1 MRMAMTRL
9 RSADIAE
16 ISAGLKAYD
25 EELISKTGK
34 TLRGIA
40 CYAVELNEEDVVGR
54 ISHVRIGVVPVHW
67 GHGLIGG
74 FSETTRDILNHIGFQ
89 VFVTKESDVTGLS
102 EAVDKHADIIFMA
115 DDNCF
120 VALNL
125 ECRRVVHNADATG
138 KGFLA
143 GLNLMAGGLQGQAV
157 LVIGGG
163 AVGSSAARALLNYD
177 AKISVYDSD
186 HLRSRELARILDKKF
201 NIQIKIETELK
212 SGLAQH
218 RFWVEATNSANIIHG
233 HDLTPTTYIAAPGM
247 PLGLSRD
254 ATHKV
259 SRRIIHDPLQIG
271 VATMGLEALKQT
283 LTENGF

>member
-1 MRMAMTRL
+1 
-9 RSADIAE
+9 
-16 ISAGLKAYD
+16 
-25 EELISKTGK
+25 
-34 TLRGIA
+34 
-40 CYAVELNEEDVVGR
+40 
-54 ISHVRIGVVPVHW
+54 
-67 GHGLIGG
+67 LIGG
-74 FSETTRDILNHIGFQ
+74 FSETIRDILNHIGFPT
-89 VFVTKESDVTGLS
+89 FVTKESDVTGIS
-102 EAVDKHADIIFMA
+102 EAVDKHADFVFMA
-115 DDNCF
+115 DDDCF

-157 LVIGGG
+157 LVIGCG
-163 AVGSSAARALLNYD
+163 AVGSSAARALLNYG

-186 HLRSRELARILDKKF
+186 PSRSRELARILEKKF
-201 NIQIKIETELK
+201 NVQIKIETYLK
-212 SGLAQH
+212 SSLAQH
-218 RFWVEATNSANIIHG
+218 RFWVEATNAADVIHG

-247 PLGLSRD
+247 PIGLSRD

-283 LTENGF
+283 LTANGI